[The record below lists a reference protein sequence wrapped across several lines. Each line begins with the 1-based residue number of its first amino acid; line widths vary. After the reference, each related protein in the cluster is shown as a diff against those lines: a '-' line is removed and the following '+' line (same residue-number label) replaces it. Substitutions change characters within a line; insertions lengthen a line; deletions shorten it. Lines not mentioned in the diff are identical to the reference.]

1 MVLTINEFVPYLIPI
16 LKVYPIFAF
25 TFSKKINVGKNA
37 TNILILLL
45 TGFSLYKTY
54 TLRQIS
60 KENDLLVTKNEE
72 LVAAQQHLRDQIA
85 MLKDSDTQRVTLSDG
100 SAKVNTY
107 LYYNPLREEI
117 ALDLGGIAVP
127 PEGKYLQLWGLEK
140 NKKVRL
146 GMIQSSAVGSW
157 QKVAYK
163 PALDSFMVSLDVA
176 KEGDTFPTI
185 VLLNGAIKK

>member
-1 MVLTINEFVPYLIPI
+1 LVLTINEFVPNLIPI

-25 TFSKKINVGKNA
+25 TFSKKTNVGKNA

-54 TLRQIS
+54 TLRQINN
-60 KENDLLVTKNEE
+60 ENAALVTKNEA

-85 MLKDSDTQRVTLSDG
+85 MLKDSDTQRVILSDG

-157 QKVAYK
+157 QTLPYK

-185 VLLNGAIKK
+185 VLLNGVIKK

>member
-1 MVLTINEFVPYLIPI
+1 M
-16 LKVYPIFAF
+16 
-25 TFSKKINVGKNA
+25 GKNA
-37 TNILILLL
+37 TIILILLL

-60 KENDLLVTKNEE
+60 KENDSLVTKNEQ

-85 MLKDSDTQRVTLSDG
+85 MLKDSDTKRVNLSDG

-146 GMIQSSAVGSW
+146 GMIQTTAAGSW
-157 QKVAYK
+157 QTIPYK
-163 PALDSFMVSLDVA
+163 PALDSFMISLDVA

>member
-1 MVLTINEFVPYLIPI
+1 MPLHFQ
-16 LKVYPIFAF
+16 
-25 TFSKKINVGKNA
+25 KKTNVGKNA

-60 KENDLLVTKNEE
+60 KANDLLATKNEQ
-72 LVAAQQHLRDQIA
+72 LIAAQQHLRDQIA
-85 MLKDSDTQRVTLSDG
+85 MLKDSDTQWVSLSDG

-107 LYYNPLREEI
+107 LYYNAVREEI
-117 ALDLGGIAVP
+117 ALDLGGIAAP

-140 NKKVRL
+140 NKKARL
-146 GMIQSSAVGSW
+146 GMVQTSAVGSW
-157 QKVAYK
+157 QKMAYQ

>member
-1 MVLTINEFVPYLIPI
+1 M
-16 LKVYPIFAF
+16 
-25 TFSKKINVGKNA
+25 GKNA

-60 KENDLLVTKNEE
+60 KENGVLITKNEE
-72 LVAAQQHLRDQIA
+72 LLAAQQHLRDQIA
-85 MLKDSDTQRVTLSDG
+85 MLKDSDTKRVMLSDG
-100 SAKVNTY
+100 AAKVNTY

-157 QKVAYK
+157 QTLPYK
-163 PALDSFMVSLDVA
+163 PALDSFMVSLDAA

-185 VLLNGAIKK
+185 VLLNGVIKK